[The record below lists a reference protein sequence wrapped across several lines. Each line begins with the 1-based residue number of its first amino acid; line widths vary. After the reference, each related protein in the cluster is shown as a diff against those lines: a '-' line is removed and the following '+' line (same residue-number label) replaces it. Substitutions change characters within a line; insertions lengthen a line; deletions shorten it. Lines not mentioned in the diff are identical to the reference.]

1 MSFPGSASLSMYRKP
16 LVTTLLCLCLLA
28 GNGHCASQEAGG
40 ARDSSALRALSGRL
54 IVGYQGWFGCPQ
66 DTPENARW
74 EHWFYNNKS
83 DVSNLAVDL
92 LPSVAQLRK
101 EDLCPT
107 QMRRTDDSPISVFSS
122 QNPRVVNTHFRWMRE
137 HGLDGAAVQRFVSSL
152 ATPSLKTRSDRVLL
166 NARAAAEV
174 NERVFYVTYDVS
186 GANANTV
193 AADIHRDWQYLVR
206 DLKITSSPGYLHAD
220 GKPVLQLWGF
230 GFTDRPGTPETVAKL
245 IGELKVSALL
255 IGGVPANWRTLD
267 GDSQSDPRW
276 AGIYRSFNVVSPWS
290 VGRFQDDA
298 GVGRYVRERVLP
310 DIEETKRLG
319 IAYMPVIFPGFSWY
333 NLQRGR
339 GQKKLAILNQ
349 IPRRCGNFL
358 WRQVSALLAARVDL
372 IYAAMFDEVDE
383 GTALFPTETS
393 GDKLPKGGQMTFLNQ
408 DGCVLPDD
416 WYLRI
421 TGKAAH
427 FLRRNEVPSARLD
440 AVLRP

>member
-1 MSFPGSASLSMYRKP
+1 M
-16 LVTTLLCLCLLA
+16 
-28 GNGHCASQEAGG
+28 
-40 ARDSSALRALSGRL
+40 
-54 IVGYQGWFGCPQ
+54 
-66 DTPENARW
+66 
-74 EHWFYNNKS
+74 
-83 DVSNLAVDL
+83 
-92 LPSVAQLRK
+92 
-101 EDLCPT
+101 
-107 QMRRTDDSPISVFSS
+107 
-122 QNPRVVNTHFRWMRE
+122 
-137 HGLDGAAVQRFVSSL
+137 
-152 ATPSLKTRSDRVLL
+152 
-166 NARAAAEV
+166 
-174 NERVFYVTYDVS
+174 
-186 GANANTV
+186 
-193 AADIHRDWQYLVR
+193 
-206 DLKITSSPGYLHAD
+206 
-220 GKPVLQLWGF
+220 
-230 GFTDRPGTPETVAKL
+230 

-276 AGIYRSFNVVSPWS
+276 AGIYRSFDVVSPWS

-339 GQKKLAILNQ
+339 RQKKLAILNQ

-383 GTALFPTETS
+383 GTALFPTETR